1 MNDGDGL
8 DRDSFNKN
16 YAILKEAADWLSKQ
30 GEPDIDALVPKV
42 EKAMGA
48 YAICKDRLLKVQEAL
63 GQYLEP
69 DDAAEENPPS
79 VANGA
84 SRIRT
89 HRFSADGEAHSDDHP
104 F

>member
-16 YAILKEAADWLSKQ
+16 YAILKDAAEWLSRQ

-42 EKAMGA
+42 EKAMRA
-48 YAICKDRLLKVQEAL
+48 YAICKERLLKVQEAL
-63 GQYLEP
+63 GQYLEQ
-69 DDAAEENPPS
+69 DDAADESHPA

-84 SRIRT
+84 TRLAT
-89 HRFSADGEAHSDDHP
+89 PRFSEDGEADPDDHP